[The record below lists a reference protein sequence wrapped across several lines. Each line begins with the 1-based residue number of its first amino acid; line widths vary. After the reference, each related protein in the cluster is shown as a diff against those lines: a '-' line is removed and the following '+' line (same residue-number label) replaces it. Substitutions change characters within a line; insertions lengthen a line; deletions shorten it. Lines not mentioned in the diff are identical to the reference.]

1 MESKNLNDIV
11 IEDNDN
17 SKKAQ
22 LKNILTLLALLF
34 IILVISIVITKLIL
48 GNDGENN
55 ESISTANSSSITDTT
70 NGDASTAAA
79 VVGTTAA
86 LGTAAVLANR
96 GSSSDSAKSDN
107 AVKHAL
113 VERNISK
120 KVPLRDHHPK
130 ESAKRV
136 KKHVTTKVKHTKHRD
151 TYVKKRKPVP
161 TKKPVVHAKKAL
173 STTPTT
179 PTKGYYIKV
188 GAFKDPSNAIK
199 DVKANHLKYKTSHIK
214 NSTLTRVLVGP
225 YFSQKEAQNDLAKV
239 RTHISKSAF
248 ITKIK

>member
-1 MESKNLNDIV
+1 MKNGNLDDIV
-11 IEDNDN
+11 IEENDN

-55 ESISTANSSSITDTT
+55 ESISTPTASSITDTT
-70 NGDASTAAA
+70 NGGDVSTAAA

-96 GSSSDSAKSDN
+96 GTDSAKSDD

-120 KVPLRDHHPK
+120 KVPLRDHRPK
-130 ESAKRV
+130 ETKRV
-136 KKHVTTKVKHTKHRD
+136 KKHVTPRVKHTTHRD
-151 TYVKKRKPVP
+151 TYVKKRRPVP
-161 TKKPVVHAKKAL
+161 TKKPVVHTKKT
-173 STTPTT
+173 STT

-188 GAFKDPSNAIK
+188 GAFKDPSSAIK
-199 DVKANHLKYKTSHIK
+199 NVKANHLKYKTSHIK
-214 NSTLTRVLVGP
+214 DSELTRVLVGP
-225 YFSQKEAQNDLAKV
+225 YFSQKDAQNDLAKV
-239 RTHISKSAF
+239 RATISKSAY

>member
-55 ESISTANSSSITDTT
+55 ESLSTPTASSITDTT
-70 NGDASTAAA
+70 NGGDASTAAA

-86 LGTAAVLANR
+86 LGTAAVLASR
-96 GSSSDSAKSDN
+96 GTDSTKSDD

-120 KVPLRDHHPK
+120 KVPLRDHRPK
-130 ESAKRV
+130 ETKRV
-136 KKHVTTKVKHTKHRD
+136 KKHVTPRVKHTTYRD
-151 TYVKKRKPVP
+151 TYVKKRRLIP
-161 TKKPVVHAKKAL
+161 TKKPVVHAKKA
-173 STTPTT
+173 SSTT

-188 GAFKDPSNAIK
+188 GAFKDPSSAIK
-199 DVKANHLKYKTSHIK
+199 NVKANHLKYKTSHIK
-214 NSTLTRVLVGP
+214 DSELTRVLVGP
-225 YFSQKEAQNDLAKV
+225 YFSQKDAQNDLAKV
-239 RTHISKSAF
+239 RATISKSAY